1 VIRVRPSSLR
11 SIGNDL
17 VVAATL
23 DDVAALASSLDGV
36 SEGTRHGN
44 RTWFVG
50 KKAFAWERPF
60 TKADLRRFGEA
71 GVTPPTGE
79 IVAVLTDGLVE
90 KEAVLAEG
98 RRGVFTMAH
107 FDGYAAVLIELR
119 VVGKRV
125 LRELVLDAWRTV
137 TPGP

>member
-1 VIRVRPSSLR
+1 VRPSSLR

-23 DDVAALASSLDGV
+23 EDVAALARSLAGV
-36 SEGTRHGN
+36 SEGERHGH

-50 KKAFAWERPF
+50 KKGFVWERPF

-71 GVTPPTGE
+71 GVTPPTGD
-79 IVAVLTDGLVE
+79 IVAVTVDGLVE
-90 KEAVLAEG
+90 KEAILAEG
-98 RRGVFTMAH
+98 RPGVFTMAH
-107 FDGYAAVLIELR
+107 FDGYPAVLIELR
-119 VVGKRV
+119 LVGKRV

-137 TPGP
+137 TS